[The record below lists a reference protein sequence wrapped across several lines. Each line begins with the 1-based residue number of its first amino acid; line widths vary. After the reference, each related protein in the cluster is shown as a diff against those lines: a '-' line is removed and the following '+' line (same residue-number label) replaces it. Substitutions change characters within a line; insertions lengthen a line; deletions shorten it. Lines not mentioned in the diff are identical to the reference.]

1 MSMEITKEI
10 ILRQAQDERVPYHR
24 PLVVSLSNHRVQTI
38 SHFWS
43 KAPLVVEDWD
53 EGDTPS
59 PQSSTTRGEEA
70 GNQNIIDM
78 IPAKSRAP
86 QNIGEHRLV
95 NQNYDLIIIGG
106 GSAGLTAAGFAVQ
119 LGKKVALVEKDRLG
133 GDCTWTGCVPSKALL
148 KSAKVAH
155 DMRHAASYG
164 VGPAEPVIDIRTVLA
179 HVRSVVGQV
188 YQPESPDALRAD
200 GVNVFLGQASF
211 VDPHSIMVDEVS
223 LTAHRFLIA
232 TGARPFIPPIDGLDS
247 VDYLTYESIW
257 DLEALPRNLMVIGGG
272 PIGCEFAQALCR
284 LGAGVTLLEDDVRI
298 LPQEEPEVSAVV
310 QQQMAQDGVVFRLN
324 SRAQRIRNQDGEIH
338 ILAGGQEFTGDA
350 LFLSVGRRP
359 TVDGLNLEKAGV
371 EYSGRGIAVNDHLRT
386 SQRHIYAAGDC
397 TGGYQFTHY
406 AGFQGFMAVRN
417 ALLPGAAK
425 AVLDQVPS
433 ATFTDPE
440 IAHVGLT
447 EAQASEKYG
456 DNAVVCSWPMERV
469 DRAITE
475 MDTAG
480 FIKIVHRPD
489 GTILGVTIA
498 NQRAGELIQEWILAM
513 DQKMKIGD
521 LVNSLHVY
529 PTYSMASQQAALHIK
544 VGQMLA
550 GTSGHII
557 RGLAR
562 LMR

>member
-1 MSMEITKEI
+1 M
-10 ILRQAQDERVPYHR
+10 A
-24 PLVVSLSNHRVQTI
+24 
-38 SHFWS
+38 
-43 KAPLVVEDWD
+43 
-53 EGDTPS
+53 
-59 PQSSTTRGEEA
+59 
-70 GNQNIIDM
+70 
-78 IPAKSRAP
+78 
-86 QNIGEHRLV
+86 

-133 GDCTWTGCVPSKALL
+133 GDCTWTGCVPSKALV

-155 DMRHAASYG
+155 DMRHANRYG
-164 VGPAEPVIDIRTVLA
+164 VGPAEPVIDIRAVLD
-179 HVRSVVGQV
+179 HVRSVVDQV
-188 YQPESPDALRAD
+188 YQPESPDALRAE
-200 GVNVFLGQASF
+200 GVDVHLGQASF
-211 VDPHSIMVDEVS
+211 VDPHTITVGEARLS
-223 LTAHRFLIA
+223 AHRFLIA
-232 TGARPFIPPIDGLDS
+232 TGAHPFIPPIDGLDS

-257 DLEALPRNLMVIGGG
+257 DLESLPKRLVVIGGG
-272 PIGCEFAQALCR
+272 PIGCELAQALCR
-284 LGAGVTLLEDDVRI
+284 LGAGVTLLEDDTRI
-298 LPQEEPEVSAVV
+298 LPQEEPEVSALI
-310 QQQMAQDGVVFRLN
+310 QQQMAEDGVEFRLN
-324 SRAQRIRNQDGEIH
+324 SRAQRIWKQDGEIH
-338 ILAGGQEFTGDA
+338 IVAGGQELTGDA
-350 LFLSVGRRP
+350 LLLSVGRRP
-359 TVDGLNLEKAGV
+359 TVDGLDLEQAGI
-371 EYSGRGIAVNDHLRT
+371 EYSSRGIAVNDQLRT

-417 ALLPGAAK
+417 ALLPGAAT
-425 AVLDQVPS
+425 AVLDRVPS

-456 DNAVVCSWPMERV
+456 DGAVVCSWPMERV

-475 MDTAG
+475 GDTAG

-498 NQRAGELIQEWILAM
+498 NSRAGEMIQEWILAM
-513 DQKMKIGD
+513 DRRMKIGE
-521 LVNSLHVY
+521 LVNSLHIY

-544 VGQMLA
+544 VGQMLT
-550 GTSGHII
+550 GTSGRII